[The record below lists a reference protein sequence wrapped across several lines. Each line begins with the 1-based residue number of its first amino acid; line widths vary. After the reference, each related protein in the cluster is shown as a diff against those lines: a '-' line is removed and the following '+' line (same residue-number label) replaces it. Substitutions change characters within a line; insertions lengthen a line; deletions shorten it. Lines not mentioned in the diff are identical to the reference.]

1 MSLCHY
7 DLSTPFHP
15 SSWCPN
21 HICEHD
27 PAGPQPRATMV
38 WSGHPDPGPTPRF
51 RWPELKKNMEWIG
64 IVRDLSI
71 QICGMYETN
80 QRFFCI
86 NMSPWGVEGTSV
98 QNFLKINRDQ
108 SWNVTESWWLD
119 VIGVF
124 CEFIWRPYHIALKL
138 SLAYSMSSTLLPRV
152 IFHCSTW
159 ARV

>member
-1 MSLCHY
+1 MSQPHLWAW
-7 DLSTPFHP
+7 
-15 SSWCPN
+15 SSWSPTKSYHGVIRSSRSRSN
-21 HICEHD
+21 
-27 PAGPQPRATMV
+27 PQIQVTGA
-38 WSGHPDPGPTPRF
+38 
-51 RWPELKKNMEWIG
+51 EKNMEWIG

-138 SLAYSMSSTLLPRV
+138 SLAHSMSSTLLPRV